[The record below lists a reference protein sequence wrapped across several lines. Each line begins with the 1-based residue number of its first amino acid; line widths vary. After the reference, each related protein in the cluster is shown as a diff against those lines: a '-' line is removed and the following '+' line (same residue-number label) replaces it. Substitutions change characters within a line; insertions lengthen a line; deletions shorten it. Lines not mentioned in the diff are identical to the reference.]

1 MSGRQEATITIS
13 EEEYRSLHEVD
24 MKQRF
29 GRNADVVESDYRK
42 RVQALEQEIAGLQ
55 GKLARVWIGYQA
67 GQPDHQADQALR
79 QRLQTARN
87 LSQALQQTGYRDMGY
102 AYADPAREIALVQ
115 LVRTSDGSQIQIII
129 PKTDA
134 SAAWYSGNRDATTT
148 VAGEYLGL
156 NPQAASLV
164 NQS

>member
-1 MSGRQEATITIS
+1 MSGRETTITIS
-13 EEEYRSLHEVD
+13 EEEYRRLHEAD

-29 GRNADVVESDYRK
+29 GRNADEMESDYRK

-55 GKLARVWIGYQA
+55 GKLARVGIGDQA

-79 QRLQTARN
+79 QRLQIARN
-87 LSQALQQTGYRDMGY
+87 LSQALQQAGYRDMGY
-102 AYADPAREIALVQ
+102 TYADPAHETALVR
-115 LVRTSDGSQIQIII
+115 LVCVSDGSQIQIII

-134 SAAWYSGNRDATTT
+134 SAAWHSGNHDVTTMG
-148 VAGEYLGL
+148 AGEYLGL

>member
-13 EEEYRSLHEVD
+13 EEEYRRLHEVD
-24 MKQRF
+24 MMQRF
-29 GRNADVVESDYRK
+29 GRNADERESDYRK

-55 GKLARVWIGYQA
+55 GKLARVGIGDQA

-79 QRLQTARN
+79 QRLQIARN
-87 LSQALQQTGYRDMGY
+87 LSQALQQAGYRDMGY

-115 LVRTSDGSQIQIII
+115 LVRASDGSQIQIII

-134 SAAWYSGNRDATTT
+134 RAAWHSGTHDVPPM